1 MTTYQTCTICEG
13 GQEFGVRILRC
24 HLSES
29 FMDGPCTWEID
40 TELWD
45 QANKPKSVNV
55 SPPLLHRCEV
65 LTTAGHGKWGVWCP
79 GEPYDERAEISEGYS
94 VLAGHGYHRA
104 PTIEVPWRWLTG
116 VFRFVGGGHSGE
128 GRDIERVPLPGLI
141 SSERTPL
148 PMNVSESLQ

>member
-29 FMDGPCTWEID
+29 FMDGSCTWEID

-116 VFRFVGGGHSGE
+116 VFRFVGGGTAVRAVTSNGCLC
-128 GRDIERVPLPGLI
+128 RV
-141 SSERTPL
+141 SSPR
-148 PMNVSESLQ
+148 SELRSR